1 MTKNA
6 KKWQEMTKND
16 KKWQKMAKNDKKWQK
31 MTRNDKKWQE
41 MTKNEKND
49 IFYIYYVILQ
59 YYKMINPSGDFCP
72 ILSRSQNIVPWFKV
86 MSCLIETRPTPARHT
101 FRMI

>member
-1 MTKNA
+1 
-6 KKWQEMTKND
+6 
-16 KKWQKMAKNDKKWQK
+16 
-31 MTRNDKKWQE
+31 

-72 ILSRSQNIVPWFKV
+72 ILSRSQNIVRLSIGLSGFSIGPSIGLLPKHNAFFRY
-86 MSCLIETRPTPARHT
+86 SAPAHPSVT
-101 FRMI
+101 LKA

>member
-1 MTKNA
+1 MKVIVSLKDD
-6 KKWQEMTKND
+6 KKSKKRVKND
-16 KKWQKMAKNDKKWQK
+16 KNDKNDKNHKNGKKWQKMIK
-31 MTRNDKKWQE
+31 NDKKWQE

-72 ILSRSQNIVPWFKV
+72 ILSRSQNIVQ
-86 MSCLIETRPTPARHT
+86 PTSLPP
-101 FRMI
+101 